1 MLRRFGVVALGLVA
15 VGLGG
20 GSAQQAGPVTITV
33 DTAVK
38 KGAFTPFWAWFGHDE
53 PNYTYTPNGKKLLS
67 ALQTASPVPVFMRV
81 HNLLTTGDGKP
92 ALKWGSTN
100 AYTEDAKGNP
110 IYDWTIVD
118 QIVDSYMERKMKPF
132 VQLGFMPEAMSSAPA
147 GVPYRHFWK
156 PGIRTTTSTQ
166 AGRMRPRTT
175 RSGKS
180 CAIR

>member
-1 MLRRFGVVALGLVA
+1 MELLPSVWWPLGWRRDRP
-15 VGLGG
+15 
-20 GSAQQAGPVTITV
+20 SRRGPVTISV

-67 ALQTASPVPVFMRV
+67 ALQAASPVPVFMRV
-81 HNLLTTGDGKP
+81 HNLLTTGDGKH

-110 IYDWTIVD
+110 VYDWKIVD
-118 QIVDSYMERKMKPF
+118 LIVDSYMERKMKPF
-132 VQLGFMPEAMSSAPA
+132 VQLGFMPEALSSAPA
-147 GVPYRHFWK
+147 MCLIG
-156 PGIRTTTSTQ
+156 TSGSPAIPITISTR
-166 AGRMRPRTT
+166 AGRTRPRTT

-180 CAIR
+180 SATR